1 MRFFDK
7 WFSSEV
13 KFNILVEEAQ
23 LDCRADTAAKRLED
37 TRVLYKRLQA

>member
-7 WFSSEV
+7 WFPTEI

-23 LDCRADTAAKRLED
+23 LDCRADTAAKKLAE
-37 TRVLYKRLQA
+37 TRVLYQKL